1 MITFNNLSE
10 DLPYKILKKYYD
22 NALRSKQDQI
32 QAISISSY
40 SDSRKEVDARMVNL
54 KIINEKEMIFFS
66 NYNSPKS
73 LQFESNNKILALI
86 YWSSIDVQIRMRA
99 RIFKTSNKFS
109 DEYFQNREIEKNAL
123 AISSQQSQE
132 ISSYNEVIQNH
143 KNVLKNNDLTKR
155 PNFWGGFSFIPH
167 YFEFWE
173 GHKSRL
179 NKREIYELQNNIWS
193 HAYLQ
198 P

>member
-1 MITFNNLSE
+1 LITFNNLSE

>member
-167 YFEFWE
+167 YFDFWE